1 MSNAINRRLRIL
13 QLLPHKKDGMITV
26 PRIIELLREDSIDA
40 ETRAVQRD
48 MDELSCDFPINCDDK
63 EKPFRWYWDANE
75 VLAIPAMGQFT
86 ALTFQLAEEMLMPL
100 LPKQSIEYLK
110 PNFSTA
116 RHVLHDVDKRK
127 AHNWLKKIRVVPRS
141 LRQISAP
148 IKDGIYD
155 TVTQALYDDAQLEV
169 TYMAASNKTGNPKIH
184 RINPYA
190 LLHRNST
197 TELICNLD
205 GTDKILRLMLHRIQA
220 ANSIKTRSKKS
231 LTFDLDTFI
240 DSELAQP
247 FSGKE
252 IIFKAWIHK
261 YGKTHVIETPLC
273 KDQIIEDTDDDGV
286 IVTATIRETVELKW
300 WILGLGE
307 RIKVLEPT
315 NLRDDIAH
323 TVLETA
329 KLYK

>member
-26 PRIIELLREDSIDA
+26 PRIIEILREDGIDA

-48 MDELSCDFPINCDDK
+48 MDELSCDFPINCDDT
-63 EKPFRWYWDANE
+63 EKPYRWFWDADE

-86 ALTFQLAEEMLMPL
+86 ALTFQLAEEMLKPL
-100 LPKQSIEYLK
+100 LPKQSFEYLK

-116 RHVLHDVDKRK
+116 KHVLHGADKRK
-127 AHNWLKKIRVVPRS
+127 AMSWLKKIRVVPRA

-148 IKDGIYD
+148 IKDGVYD
-155 TVTQALYDDAQLEV
+155 TVTQALYDDVQLEIS
-169 TYMAASNKTGNPKIH
+169 YMAASNKTGKPKIH
-184 RINPYA
+184 CINPYA
-190 LLHRNST
+190 LLHRNT
-197 TELICNLD
+197 ITELIGNID
-205 GTDKILRLMLHRIQA
+205 GTSKIIRLMLHRIKA
-220 ANSIKTRSKKS
+220 ASTLDTKSKKS
-231 LTFDLDTFI
+231 LTFDLDKFI

-252 IIFKAWIHK
+252 IRLKAWIHK
-261 YGKTHVIETPLC
+261 YGKAHVIETPLS
-273 KDQIIEDTDDDGV
+273 KDQTIDDLDDGGI
-286 IVTATIRETVELKW
+286 IVTATVRETVELKW

-307 RIKVLEPT
+307 RIKVLEPSI
-315 NLRDDIAH
+315 LRDDIAR
-323 TVLETA
+323 TVMEAA

>member
-26 PRIIELLREDSIDA
+26 PRIMKLLREDGIDA

-48 MDELSCDFPINCDDK
+48 MDELSCDFPINCNDT

-86 ALTFQLAEEMLMPL
+86 ALTFQLAEEMLKPL
-100 LPKQSIEYLK
+100 LPKQSFEYLK

-116 RHVLHDVDKRK
+116 RQVLHDVDKRK

-155 TVTQALYDDAQLEV
+155 TVTQALYDDVQLEV
-169 TYMAASNKTGNPKIH
+169 TYMAASNKTSNPKIH

-205 GTDKILRLMLHRIQA
+205 DTDKIVRLLLHRIQA
-220 ANSIKTRSKKS
+220 ANSLNSKSKKS
-231 LTFDLDTFI
+231 LSFDLDTFI
-240 DSELAQP
+240 DKDLAQP

-252 IIFKAWIHK
+252 IKFKAWIHK
-261 YGKTHVIETPLC
+261 YGKAHVIETPLC
-273 KDQIIEDTDDDGV
+273 KDQKIEDANDDGI
-286 IVTATIRETVELKW
+286 IVTATIRETIELKW

-307 RIKVLEPT
+307 RIKVLGPT
-315 NLRDDIAH
+315 SLRDDIAR
-323 TVLETA
+323 TVKETA